1 MAEVRL
7 VIPSREYLPGYVAA
21 LERGWSPDNL
31 RPEVAQEQLAKIA
44 GDADGFLAGL
54 VDREARG
61 GPITLPDGSQVRRLP
76 GYTLWIVD
84 GEFCGSINLR
94 WQPGTTALPPT
105 CPGHIGY
112 AIVTWKRNRG
122 YAKKA
127 LALMLREARREGLA
141 EVTITTDPGNVASQ
155 RVIEAN
161 GGAPPEGFDRGA
173 QYGHAEGLRY
183 RLPTPEIA

>member
-7 VIPSREYLPGYVAA
+7 VIPSREWLAGYIAA
-21 LERGWSPDNL
+21 LQQGWSPDNL

-44 GDADGFLAGL
+44 ADADGFLASM

-61 GPITLPDGSQVRRLP
+61 APITLPDGSQVARLP

-94 WQPGTTALPPT
+94 WQRGTSALPPT

-112 AIVTWKRNRG
+112 AIVPWKRNRG
-122 YAKKA
+122 YAKRA
-127 LALMLREARREGLA
+127 LALILREARREGLA
-141 EVTITTDPGNVASQ
+141 EVAITTDPGNVASR

-161 GGAPPEGFDRGA
+161 GGGAPETFDRGE
-173 QYGHAEGLRY
+173 QYGRSEGLRY
-183 RLPTPEIA
+183 RLRTPEIA